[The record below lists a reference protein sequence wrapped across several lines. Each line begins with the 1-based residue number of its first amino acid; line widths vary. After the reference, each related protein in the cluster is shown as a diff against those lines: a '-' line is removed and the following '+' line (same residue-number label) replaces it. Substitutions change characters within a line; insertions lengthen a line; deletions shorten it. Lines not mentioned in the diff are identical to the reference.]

1 MEEAWNLCWWPVGL
15 EVGGEGVCWSSV
27 AEDMKRQTRSP
38 SSRLPFDPVEVV
50 GERRCL
56 RCLS

>member
-1 MEEAWNLCWWPVGL
+1 MEEAWNLRWWPVGL
-15 EVGGEGVCWSSV
+15 EVGSEGVCWSSIS

-50 GERRCL
+50 GER
-56 RCLS
+56 